1 MSYAPDEPS
10 EAIFAEKTYLQ
21 GTVLTGVAY
30 GALFMLYCICIHL
43 LWARRR
49 RGIRGSD
56 IFLVYT
62 TLILILN
69 TLNLAGATSFAQLAF
84 IDNRNYPGGPAQYEN
99 DFYFVT
105 LNTMCNIS
113 YMLANWLGDAL
124 MLWRFWVIFRGS
136 RRSSWLIMA
145 LPTLLFAGTFSMGVL
160 LLIQL
165 SSSSPWGSASN
176 VNWIIPFFATSLAFN
191 VVVTF
196 AICGRLYY
204 YRRSILSA
212 MPGHSH
218 GDQYTGIA
226 AIVVESSLITS
237 SFTLLCLVP
246 LVEGSAVANLF
257 LQPLGEIQAIATLL
271 IVYRVAIGRGWSTE
285 TQAFLS
291 TTVTSR
297 DPESSMGTNGS
308 RRVTRPMFVAMNST
322 TFTQTSDSKGRVD
335 PSDVSFNGDLELKGL
350 NASLPDN
357 NASFLKE

>member
-10 EAIFAEKTYLQ
+10 EVIFAEKTYLQ

-43 LWARRR
+43 LWARKR

-56 IFLVYT
+56 LFLVYT
-62 TLILILN
+62 TVIIILN

-113 YMLANWLGDAL
+113 YMLGNWLADGL

-136 RRSSWLIMA
+136 RRPGWLIMA
-145 LPTLLFAGTFSMGVL
+145 LPVLLYLGTIAMGVL

-176 VNWIIPFFATSLAFN
+176 VNWIIPFFATSLAFGA
-191 VVVTF
+191 VVTV

-204 YRRSILSA
+204 YRWSILSA
-212 MPGHSH
+212 MPGHNH

-226 AIVVESSLITS
+226 AIIVESSLITS
-237 SFTLLCLVP
+237 TFTLLCLVP
-246 LVEGSAVANLF
+246 LVRGSAVANLF

-285 TQAFLS
+285 TTAFLS
-291 TTVTSR
+291 TSR
-297 DPESSMGTNGS
+297 DPESSMGSNGT
-308 RRVTRPMFVAMNST
+308 RRVARPVLVAMSST
-322 TFTQTSDSKGRVD
+322 TFTQASDNKSRVD
-335 PSDVSFNGDLELKGL
+335 PSNVSFNAELEMKGL
-350 NASLPDN
+350 SGSLPETEG
-357 NASFLKE
+357 SFIKA